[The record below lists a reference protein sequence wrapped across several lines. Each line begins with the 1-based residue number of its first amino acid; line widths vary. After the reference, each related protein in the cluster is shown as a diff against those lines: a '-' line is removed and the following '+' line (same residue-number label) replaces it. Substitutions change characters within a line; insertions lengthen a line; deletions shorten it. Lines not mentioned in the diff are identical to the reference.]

1 MTPEQLFADIL
12 ARDPTRPFVT
22 YYDDTHYDDG
32 IGERS
37 ELSAKSLANWVAKTH
52 HLLADELGLGPG
64 GTAFVE
70 LPMHWISVAAMLGC
84 LSAGLRIASAPD
96 GADVAFVSDRSL
108 DRAAGVPDV
117 YAVATESAAAGF
129 ADQVPGAAQDYVAAV
144 RPQADAWASIHFPA
158 GEDAAC
164 LDDRT
169 RGEVA
174 TEAVRRAGEL
184 GLGDGARL
192 MTERDWRGPRDWM
205 DTLFAP
211 LAVRGSV
218 VYVRGASAE
227 TLARRAAQERVTN
240 RY

>member
-1 MTPEQLFADIL
+1 MTPERLFADVL

-22 YYDDTHYDDG
+22 YYDDGT
-32 IGERS
+32 GERS

-64 GTAFVE
+64 DTAFVE
-70 LPMHWISVAAMLGC
+70 LPTHWISVAAMLGC
-84 LSAGLRIASAPD
+84 LSAGLQLASAPG
-96 GADVAFVSDRSL
+96 GADVAFVGDASI
-108 DRAAGVPDV
+108 DRAAGIPDV
-117 YAVATESAAAGF
+117 YAIATQSAASGF
-129 ADQVPGAAQDYVAAV
+129 ADRVPGGAQDYVAAV

-164 LDDRT
+164 LEGRT

-174 TEAVRRAGEL
+174 AEAVRRAGEL

-192 MTERDWRGPRDWM
+192 MTERDWHGPRDWM

-218 VYVRGASAE
+218 VYVRGATEE
-227 TLARRAAQERVTN
+227 TLTRRAAQERVTN